1 MMESSERKPRTLAAV
16 LIVCAIAFG
25 ALSGIVFDRLVLL
38 PRAGYAGEVTPV
50 ADTMAHQTSER
61 RGQHHGMPAGG
72 RPSSERYLLH
82 LETELGL
89 TGDQRERVARILS
102 DQQELVMEITRESR
116 PRIRAVADDTRA
128 AIQEVLTPEQW
139 ERFQEIRQ
147 NRERRGGGP
156 HGWNGSVERT
166 RDSLPAAARP
176 NP

>member
-16 LIVCAIAFG
+16 LIACAIAFG
-25 ALSGIVFDRLVLL
+25 ALGGIVFDRLVLL
-38 PRAGYAGEVTPV
+38 PRAGFAGEVTPV
-50 ADTMAHQTSER
+50 ADSAASQMGER
-61 RGQHHGMPAGG
+61 RSQRQGMPAAG
-72 RPSSERYLLH
+72 RPSSQRYLLH

-89 TGDQRERVARILS
+89 TQDQRERVARILS

-128 AIQEVLTPEQW
+128 AIREVLTPEQW

-147 NRERRGGGP
+147 NRDRRGSGHP
-156 HGWNGSVERT
+156 GWNGSAERM
-166 RDSLPAAARP
+166 RDSMPGAARQ